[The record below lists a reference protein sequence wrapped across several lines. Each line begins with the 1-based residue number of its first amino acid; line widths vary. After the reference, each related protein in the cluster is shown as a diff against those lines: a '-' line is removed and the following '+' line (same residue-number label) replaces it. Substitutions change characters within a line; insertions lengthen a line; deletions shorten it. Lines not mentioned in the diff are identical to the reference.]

1 MPRQRQG
8 TTGCRPTTRR
18 PTQPP
23 QVQLRLRGVAAVLL
37 AGLVW
42 TPAPAIQADQLRP
55 PRSLEAQDH
64 PWDGGDKID
73 LRWKLSPDDWPP
85 AQRVQFYRVYRG
97 YEREGDFTEVAVVPS
112 EPAMRAAGEARWT
125 VDGCKPGQPY
135 YFRVTADGRGDES
148 PPAELSQPVVA
159 ERQWFD
165 GRKLVL
171 AIFLVLLCGPVL
183 GFIAAARRG
192 RPLRVRRIPG
202 LEAVEEAV
210 GRATEMGRPCL
221 FVAGIQ
227 DMNDI
232 QTIAGITILGRVAA
246 LAAQNDAKV
255 EVPTSRSLVMTA
267 ARETVQAAYLAAGR
281 PDAYNPDLI
290 YYVTDDQFAYV
301 AYVTGLMAR
310 EKPAAC
316 FYMGS
321 FFAESLV
328 LAETGNSIGAIQMAG
343 TAQVAQLPF
352 FVAACDYTLLG
363 EEFFA
368 ASAYLSGEPDQL
380 GSLKGQDVGKLLV
393 AALVCVGCALA
404 TLSEVAGGGV
414 WQAALNVMQDYLAR

>member
-1 MPRQRQG
+1 MARCG
-8 TTGCRPTTRR
+8 DGALFWRR
-18 PTQPP
+18 PSGERARQCSAG
-23 QVQLRLRGVAAVLL
+23 RLL
-37 AGLVW
+37 ACVAGILGAWFVS
-42 TPAPAIQADQLRP
+42 AAAAAIAVDVLP
-55 PRSLEAQDH
+55 PPSELEAQDH

-73 LRWKLSPDDWPP
+73 LRWKLAPEVVPGE
-85 AQRVQFYRVYRG
+85 RLVEFYRIYRG
-97 YEREGDFTEVAVVPS
+97 YEKDGEFTEVALVPVDR
-112 EPAMRAAGEARWT
+112 AMEEAGEARFT
-125 VDGCKPGQPY
+125 VDGCKPGQSY
-135 YFRVTADGRGDES
+135 YFRVTSIGRGGES
-148 PPAELSQPVVA
+148 PPAELKQPVTA
-159 ERQWFD
+159 ERQWFE
-165 GRKLVL
+165 GRKLTL
-171 AIFLVLLCGPVL
+171 AIFLVVLCAPVL
-183 GFIAAARRG
+183 GFIALARRG

-232 QTIAGITILGRVAA
+232 QTIAGITILSRVAT

-290 YYVTDDQFAYV
+290 YYVTDDQFAFV

-380 GSLKGQDVGKLLV
+380 GSLKGQDVGKLV
-393 AALVCVGCALA
+393 VGALVCVGCLLA
-404 TLSEVAGGGV
+404 TLAEVAGGG
-414 WQAALNVMQDYLAR
+414 WQWALDVMQDYLSR